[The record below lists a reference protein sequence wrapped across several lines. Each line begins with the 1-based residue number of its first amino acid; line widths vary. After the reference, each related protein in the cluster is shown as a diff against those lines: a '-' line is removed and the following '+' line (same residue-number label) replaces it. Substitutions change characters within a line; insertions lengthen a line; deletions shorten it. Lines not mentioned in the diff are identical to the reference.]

1 MKKTI
6 LLLLLTPL
14 MGVVAFPGKKFSHI
28 DTYRVDIKTSKVE
41 WVGENVTGSK
51 HEGTINL
58 TSGILLN
65 DHGRFTGTFVMDMNS
80 IACTDLTG
88 SYKAKLET
96 HLKNEDFFYSASFP
110 TATLEVISIT
120 PRSGI
125 SNGQPNFNIIG
136 KLTIK
141 GITKEI
147 TFPALLRFEG
157 AALTATGDMRVDRA
171 QYDIRYGS
179 KSFFNDLGDKAINDE
194 FVLKFDIR
202 ASR

>member
-6 LLLLLTPL
+6 LLLLLSPL
-14 MGVVAFPGKKFSHI
+14 MGVIAFPGKRFNHV
-28 DTYRVDIKTSKVE
+28 DTFRVDVNTSKVE
-41 WVGENVTGSK
+41 WVGADVTGGK
-51 HEGTINL
+51 HEGTITL
-58 TSGILLN
+58 TSGILYN

-80 IACTDLTG
+80 IVCTDLTG
-88 SYKAKLET
+88 SYKTKLET
-96 HLKNEDFFYSASFP
+96 HLKNEDFFHTTSFP
-110 TATLEVISIT
+110 TATLEVTSIT

-125 SNGQPNFNIIG
+125 TAGQPNFDING

-141 GITKEI
+141 GIIKDI

-157 AALTATGDMRVDRA
+157 AAMTATGEMRVDRA

-179 KSFFNDLGDKAINDE
+179 KSFFSDLGDKAINDE
-194 FVLKFDIR
+194 FILKFDIR

>member
-6 LLLLLTPL
+6 LILLLTPL
-14 MGVVAFPGKKFSHI
+14 MGVIAFPGKKISHV
-28 DTYRVDIKTSKVE
+28 DTYRVDVKTSKVE
-41 WVGENVTGSK
+41 WVGEKATGSK
-51 HEGTINL
+51 HEGTISL
-58 TSGILLN
+58 TSGILYN
-65 DHGRFTGTFVMDMNS
+65 DHGRFAGTFVMDMNS
-80 IACTDLTG
+80 IVCTDLTG
-88 SYKAKLET
+88 KYKTKLET
-96 HLKNEDFFYSASFP
+96 HLKNEDFFHTSSFP
-110 TATLEVISIT
+110 TATLEVTSIS
-120 PRSGI
+120 PRSEI
-125 SNGQPNFNIIG
+125 TAGQPNFDING

-157 AALTATGDMRVDRA
+157 AAMTATGETRVDRA

-179 KSFFNDLGDKAINDE
+179 KSFFNDIGDKAINDE